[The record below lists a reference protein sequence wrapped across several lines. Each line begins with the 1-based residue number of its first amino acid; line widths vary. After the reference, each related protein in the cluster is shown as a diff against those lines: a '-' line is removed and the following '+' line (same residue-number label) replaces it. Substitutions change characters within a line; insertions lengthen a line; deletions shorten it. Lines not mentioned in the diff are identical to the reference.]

1 MKSTGV
7 VRRIDE
13 LGRIVIPK
21 EIRKTLRIKE
31 GENLEVY
38 IEDETIILKKYS
50 IMGNLNDFAQELTD
64 SIHNLIKHNIVI
76 MDTDNIIAVSGNLK
90 KKYNG
95 KMISSKMED
104 CIKRRENMLEKYTK
118 KIKIIE
124 DEELEGSYT
133 YAPILSEGDAVGF
146 VIMFSEKEQLEE
158 KEEQLIKIV
167 ANFLGKHLEQ

>member
-1 MKSTGV
+1 
-7 VRRIDE
+7 
-13 LGRIVIPK
+13 
-21 EIRKTLRIKE
+21 
-31 GENLEVY
+31 
-38 IEDETIILKKYS
+38 
-50 IMGNLNDFAQELTD
+50 
-64 SIHNLIKHNIVI
+64 
-76 MDTDNIIAVSGNLK
+76 
-90 KKYNG
+90 
-95 KMISSKMED
+95 MISSKMED

-133 YAPILSEGDAVGF
+133 YAPILSEGDAVGL